1 MVQRTVNLLAR
12 GCSNGEVL
20 RMLDFAIVLEQLKMN
35 ATNAFSDF
43 IDVESM
49 LHPALMS
56 LCLSV

>member
-20 RMLDFAIVLEQLKMN
+20 RMFGSAIVLEQLKMN
-35 ATNAFSDF
+35 ATNAFNDLIDF
-43 IDVESM
+43 ESM
-49 LHPALMS
+49 LDPALMS